1 MRPQSRTLRA
11 TAGSEFILVQPSA
24 QVGSQGVELR
34 DDFLGTGFFQWQQQ
48 KDLVKRPIEFWQ
60 LRSATPTPARL
71 ERFPRCDRSRTH
83 RFRLAGPW
91 HETNDSV
98 LDSRNGRL
106 WNGHCLQTDAAG
118 RNYFADKSFRLT
130 DGPLSGSIADFGLD
144 WAAPLPMPRP
154 RWLPTRQFPFLYTKR
169 IGGPPRWL
177 PIGLIGVHM
186 AAALARLPWVE
197 LALAALKRKKMSS
210 EAGSRIALVTK
221 GRDGNRCCD
230 RGAACARDDGS
241 RFSA

>member
-1 MRPQSRTLRA
+1 VVVA
-11 TAGSEFILVQPSA
+11 
-24 QVGSQGVELR
+24 
-34 DDFLGTGFFQWQQQ
+34 
-48 KDLVKRPIEFWQ
+48 
-60 LRSATPTPARL
+60 
-71 ERFPRCDRSRTH
+71 
-83 RFRLAGPW
+83 
-91 HETNDSV
+91 
-98 LDSRNGRL
+98 DSRNERL

-144 WAAPLPMPRP
+144 WAAPLPMHRP

-177 PIGLIGVHM
+177 PNGLIDVHM

-221 GRDGNRCCD
+221 AAMGI
-230 RGAACARDDGS
+230 GAAIAEQLARVMTVLVFRPEPGRGGKDSAGS
-241 RFSA
+241 